1 MMELG
6 QKSESRRMPTSESV
20 LFFSGPP
27 IKREFLPSKREGA
40 RKRTEEIEEKANT
53 NFPKLFQPRDPEVV
67 DAYLER
73 SLTPSLIPFDIPYPV
88 QHTLLVTTQNILE
101 KCCYEF
107 ARKRFPY
114 ELEAAGWNCAEA
126 VELTKW
132 TRVIL
137 KHSDWLPCEAFAVEG
152 PLSQDM
158 LAPVQLLRH
167 TAVHRL
173 RTSLEGVRKL
183 IRDAVTFAEALRD
196 SVWIPQLRD
205 LLRQVEAEIKD
216 KENSEYALDGGIT
229 AILQNQLDGIVPRWD
244 GCNLDDEIAAL
255 FEMLPTRDLTAE
267 NLG

>member
-1 MMELG
+1 M
-6 QKSESRRMPTSESV
+6 
-20 LFFSGPP
+20 
-27 IKREFLPSKREGA
+27 
-40 RKRTEEIEEKANT
+40 
-53 NFPKLFQPRDPEVV
+53 V
-67 DAYLER
+67 DTYLER

-107 ARKRFPY
+107 ARKWFPY

-137 KHSDWLPCEAFAVEG
+137 KHSEWLPCEAFAVEG
-152 PLSQDM
+152 PLSQDI

-196 SVWIPQLRD
+196 S
-205 LLRQVEAEIKD
+205 
-216 KENSEYALDGGIT
+216 
-229 AILQNQLDGIVPRWD
+229 
-244 GCNLDDEIAAL
+244 
-255 FEMLPTRDLTAE
+255 M
-267 NLG
+267 